1 MIAILWSTYLG
12 FVFIQVIMALNF
24 LIAIVSQSYES
35 IMDRQLEAIVE
46 SHCDLNLQC
55 MQELN
60 PRSEEEILYIV
71 LRTTIGVGADGSWN
85 GVTQTVKKDLRKIED
100 LIRENKKEM
109 RKIEANQVK
118 QEKEAEEMR
127 NMVQAIL
134 NEIKEIKK
142 EK

>member
-1 MIAILWSTYLG
+1 MIAIVWLTYLG

-71 LRTTIGVGADGSWN
+71 LRTTIDVGVDGSWD
-85 GVTQTVKKDLRKIED
+85 GITQNLKKSNRKIED
-100 LIRENKKEM
+100 QIIMLAKKLE
-109 RKIEANQVK
+109 K
-118 QEKEAEEMR
+118 QEKEVKEIKVNQEEMR
-127 NMVQAIL
+127 AMVQAIL
-134 NEIKEIKK
+134 NKM
-142 EK
+142 